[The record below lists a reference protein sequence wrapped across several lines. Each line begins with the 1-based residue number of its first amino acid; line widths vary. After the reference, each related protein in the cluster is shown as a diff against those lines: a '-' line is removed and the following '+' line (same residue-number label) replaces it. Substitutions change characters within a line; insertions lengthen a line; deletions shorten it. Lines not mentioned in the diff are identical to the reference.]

1 MCTDCSRSERQLL
14 LQRYS
19 SVKSAINKDMG
30 TNQFGLNICFLC
42 VCMWRVC
49 CTFKFFM
56 ICHIYY
62 LLLLYLFSNV
72 SQVCYDSFLNKFL
85 DNDCKKVT
93 LRKKDRCCLVFFF
106 CRPQRRSQWRVL
118 FLNVISSSPSN
129 NVPREFRGYF
139 CGKWKCARGCAWT
152 VDVSEICVLGLTTSR
167 FSWDFW
173 NRQWYNNNLT
183 GITCRM

>member
-1 MCTDCSRSERQLL
+1 MKSVAAALIFLSYSLQLISTQL
-14 LQRYS
+14 
-19 SVKSAINKDMG
+19 I
-30 TNQFGLNICFLC
+30 TNFFLFLC

-173 NRQWYNNNLT
+173 NRKRSKNYLQLGDYFESKA
-183 GITCRM
+183 